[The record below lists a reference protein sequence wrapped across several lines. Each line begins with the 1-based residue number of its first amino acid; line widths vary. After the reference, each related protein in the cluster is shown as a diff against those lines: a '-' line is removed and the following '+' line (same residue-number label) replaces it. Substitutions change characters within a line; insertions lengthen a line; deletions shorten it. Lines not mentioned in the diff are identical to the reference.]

1 MVGNSIGVVRFLWE
15 SLSRQFYYLWSFEQN
30 LEMLHCKME
39 ELIAQENDI
48 NMEINRASVFQ
59 KKVKNEVEI
68 WLKNVEKFKN
78 EVSGIETE
86 INENARCMRGCSP
99 NYYSCYKLGKL
110 LVSKTPYVTELQVKG
125 TFTNG
130 VYVDMLPDNGRI
142 LPTTKLSGRTT
153 EKILHV
159 IWECLV
165 DVNISKLGVHGMGGV
180 GKTTIMMHINNLLN
194 EAHIFECVIWVTV

>member
-1 MVGNSIGVVRFLWE
+1 
-15 SLSRQFYYLWSFEQN
+15 
-30 LEMLHCKME
+30 ME

-99 NYYSCYKLGKL
+99 NYYSRYKLGKL

-130 VYVDMLPDNGRI
+130 VYVDMLPDNGRM
-142 LPTTKLSGRTT
+142 LPTTK
-153 EKILHV
+153 
-159 IWECLV
+159 
-165 DVNISKLGVHGMGGV
+165 
-180 GKTTIMMHINNLLN
+180 
-194 EAHIFECVIWVTV
+194 